1 MNMSRKR
8 QYHIAVLAGLLSAS
22 QAVAAPAPAG
32 SAAIS
37 VRMGASTLVA
47 LRDMLNVV
55 PNDGSVFGKDV
66 GAAKVAKSLAD
77 VGAPTDKVTLGV
89 DALLVRDSGRNVLID
104 TGLGPKVGGALMA
117 SLAKAGV
124 APDTIDD
131 VLITHS
137 HGDHVGGL
145 VTATGTLAFPKAAIH
160 MSAAEWA
167 WMKQKGDPAL
177 VATISTKVRIFQ
189 PGGAILRNIVAVS
202 IPGHTPGH
210 VGYRIGIGSHHLM
223 DIGDLAHSTIVSL
236 GHPEWIIGYDNNGV
250 EGRTN
255 REAWLAR
262 LAKSGER
269 VFSPHFPYPGVGRIV
284 KRGSGY
290 AWLPDITAIG

>member
-1 MNMSRKR
+1 M
-8 QYHIAVLAGLLSAS
+8 AS
-22 QAVAAPAPAG
+22 PAPAG
-32 SAAIS
+32 AAAVS
-37 VRMGASTLVA
+37 VRMGASTVVM

-66 GAAKVAKSLAD
+66 GVAKVAKTLAD
-77 VGAPTDKVTLGV
+77 AHLPTDKVTLGV
-89 DALLVRDSGRNVLID
+89 DALLVRNSGRTVLID

-145 VTATGTLAFPKAAIH
+145 VSATGTLAFPNAAIH
-160 MSAAEWA
+160 MSATEWA

-177 VATISTKVRIFQ
+177 VAAISSKVQAFQ
-189 PGGAILRNIVAVS
+189 PGGAVLPNIVAVS

-210 VGYRIGIGSHHLM
+210 VGYRIITGSHHLM

-236 GHPEWIIGYDNNGV
+236 GHPEWIIGYDNDAIA
-250 EGRTN
+250 GRTN

-269 VFSPHFPYPGVGRIV
+269 VFSPHFPYPGIGRIV
-284 KRGSGY
+284 TRGFGY
-290 AWLPDITAIG
+290 AWQPDVSAIG

>member
-1 MNMSRKR
+1 MNMILKL
-8 QYHIAVLAGLLSAS
+8 QLPVALLAGLLSAS

-32 SAAIS
+32 PAAVS
-37 VRMGASTLVA
+37 VRIGASTVVA
-47 LRDMLNVV
+47 LRDMLNIV

-66 GAAKVAKSLAD
+66 GAAKVARTLAD
-77 VGAPTDKVTLGV
+77 VRAPTDTVTLGV
-89 DALLVRDSGRNVLID
+89 DALLVRQAGRNVLVD

-145 VTATGTLAFPKAAIH
+145 MTATGTLAFAKATIH

-177 VATISTKVRIFQ
+177 VAAISSKVRTFQ
-189 PGGAILRNIVAVS
+189 PGSAVLPNIAAVA

-210 VGYRIGIGSHHLM
+210 VGYRIGTGSHYLM
-223 DIGDLAHSTIVSL
+223 DIGDLAHSTIISL
-236 GHPEWIIGYDNNGV
+236 GHPEWIIGYDNDAT
-250 EGRTN
+250 EGRTS

-269 VFSPHFPYPGVGRIV
+269 VFSPHFPYPGIGRIV

-290 AWLPDITAIG
+290 AWQPDVTTIG